1 MNRQPDA
8 GPAPD
13 PIRAAILCD
22 YREEGWA
29 SMDLVA
35 EMVLGHLRAR
45 PRGDVE
51 AVAVCPAWRRR
62 AGRLGGS
69 APARNVDR
77 LLNRLVDYPRELKRI
92 VERSPFDVY
101 HVIDHS
107 YSQLVHVLPAGRTVV
122 TCHDVD
128 AFRCLLDP
136 AAEPRPKWF
145 RAVTRRILRGMQKA
159 AAVACDSEA
168 TRDAILAGDLV
179 PADRLHV
186 VPIGVS
192 PEFTAEAD
200 PAADAEILPLL
211 GPGVGDGPALLHVGT
226 NIPRKR
232 IDVLLEVFA
241 ALRREVPGA
250 RLWKAGGALP
260 AEFQEQARRLGVAG
274 SIVTLPFLS
283 RAQLA
288 AVYRRA
294 DLALLPS
301 DAEGFG
307 LPVAEALACGATVLA
322 SDIPVFR
329 EVGGPAIH
337 YAPVA
342 DVPAWTSAASSLLAS
357 PPSPAARSAAL
368 QWSSRFRWSTHADHL
383 AGIYRSLCE

>member
-1 MNRQPDA
+1 VNGVGGGA
-8 GPAPD
+8 V
-13 PIRAAILCD
+13 RAAILCD

-45 PRGDVE
+45 PEGDVDAS
-51 AVAVCPAWRRR
+51 AVVPTWRRR

-69 APARNVDR
+69 GLARNADR
-77 LLNRLVDYPRELKRI
+77 LLNRLVDYPRELRRI
-92 VERSPFDVY
+92 VRDSPFDVY

-107 YSQLVHVLPAGRTVV
+107 YSQLVHVLPAGRSVV
-122 TCHDVD
+122 TCHDLD

-145 RAVTRRILRGMQKA
+145 RAVSRRILRGMQRA
-159 AAVACDSEA
+159 AAVACNSEA
-168 TRDAILAGDLV
+168 TRDAILARGLV
-179 PADRLHV
+179 PAERLHV
-186 VPIGVS
+186 TYVGAAR
-192 PEFTAEAD
+192 EFSAEAD
-200 PAADAEILPLL
+200 PAADAEIARLL
-211 GPGVGDGPALLHVGT
+211 GVGPGVGPALLHVGT

-241 ALRREVPGA
+241 AVRREVPGA
-250 RLWKAGGALP
+250 RLWKAGGALQ
-260 AEFQEQARRLGVAG
+260 AEFQEHARRLGVAG

-294 DLALLPS
+294 DLALFPS
-301 DAEGFG
+301 EAEGFG
-307 LPVAEALACGATVLA
+307 LPVAEAMACGAPVLL
-322 SDIPVFR
+322 SDIPAFR
-329 EVGGPAIH
+329 EVGGPAAR

-342 DVPAWTSAASSLLAS
+342 DVPAWTAAAVSLLSS
-357 PPSPAARSAAL
+357 PPSPDARAAAL
-368 QWSSRFRWSTHADHL
+368 QWSSRFRWSTHADQL
-383 AGIYRSLCE
+383 AGIYRSLCG